1 MPNIPQFIPTVF
13 YSGIVRIDSPA
24 RQSMLVYD
32 HDKKFFLQN
41 RKRKLYL
48 RMRCIGEFGLS
59 IANFNDGPHVWVLVF
74 QLAPSIHMVMPVFVG
89 PSLFNGNDSTDLD
102 TVQILIEMER
112 LNGIDPFE
120 WRAFIQSWNEYK
132 QATDSAVNGCIN

>member
-13 YSGIVRIDSPA
+13 YSGIVRVDSPA

-41 RKRKLYL
+41 RKRKFYL
-48 RMRCIGEFGLS
+48 RLRCIGEFGLS
-59 IANFNDGPHVWVLVF
+59 IANSNYAPTVWVLVSH
-74 QLAPSIHMVMPVFVG
+74 LAPSIHMVMPVFVG
-89 PSLFNGNDSTDLD
+89 QSFFQSNDSTDLD

-112 LNGIDPFE
+112 LNGICPFE
-120 WRAFIQSWNEYK
+120 WQAFI
-132 QATDSAVNGCIN
+132 